1 MSNVLSLKK
10 VSVWSVLIKI
20 VLFMVLTLVVFLLV
34 EFILDTKDINITIID
49 NLYSIVSYIG
59 VLFILFHEFKTDGI
73 EKEFVIG
80 NLSIRNEPLIKYI
93 SIQLFITFFSV
104 SAILTLL
111 NLFTGMEDF
120 IQDIIVSAADAPQIS
135 GLILLL
141 NVVVIVVFAPIA
153 EELLFRGFLFNR
165 WGATIGLGKAMVI
178 SSTIFSAIHFNQGF
192 IGQFIFGIFACIIY
206 VKTKKL
212 IIPIILHGLN
222 NVIAISPQFLDVIF
236 NTTTEATIDPV
247 ELEQFFSYFQL
258 VLNIGTIIFFILTP
272 VMIYIIYRLYP
283 KGVKV
288 TPYESNKLKSA

>member
-20 VLFMVLTLVVFLLV
+20 VLYMVLTFVVFLLAA
-34 EFILDTKDINITIID
+34 FLLNIDITMIIS
-49 NLYSIVSYIG
+49 LYSIVSYIG
-59 VLFILFHEFKTDGI
+59 IIFILFNEFKTDGI
-73 EKEFVIG
+73 EKRFVIG
-80 NLSIRNEPLIKYI
+80 KLSIRNEPLIKYI

-120 IQDIIVSAADAPQIS
+120 IQDIIISAADAPQIS
-135 GLILLL
+135 GLTLLL
-141 NVVVIVVFAPIA
+141 NVVVMVILAPIA
-153 EELLFRGFLFNR
+153 EELFFRGFLFNR
-165 WGATIGLGKAMVI
+165 WGETMGLGKAMII
-178 SSTIFSAIHFNQGF
+178 SSIIFAALHFNQGF
-192 IGQFIFGIFACIIY
+192 IGHFILGIFTCIIY

-212 IIPIILHGLN
+212 IIPIMMHGLN
-222 NVIAISPQFLDVIF
+222 NVIAISPQFLELIF

-247 ELEQFFSYFQL
+247 ELKQSLSYLQL

-283 KGVKV
+283 KGVRI

>member
-1 MSNVLSLKK
+1 MSNVLSFKK

-20 VLFMVLTLVVFLLV
+20 VLFMMLTLVVFLLAA
-34 EFILDTKDINITIID
+34 FLLDIDITMIIS
-49 NLYSIVSYIG
+49 LYSIVSYTGII
-59 VLFILFHEFKTDGI
+59 FILFHEFKTDGI
-73 EKEFVIG
+73 EREFVIG
-80 NLSIRNEPLIKYI
+80 NLSIRNESLLKYI
-93 SIQLFITFFSV
+93 SIQVFITFFSILAV
-104 SAILTLL
+104 LTLL
-111 NLFTGMEDF
+111 NLFTNMEDF
-120 IQDIIVSAADAPQIS
+120 IQEIIISAADAPQIS

-141 NVVVIVVFAPIA
+141 YVVAAVVFAPIA

-165 WGATIGLGKAMVI
+165 WGETIGLGKAMI
-178 SSTIFSAIHFNQGF
+178 FSSIIFSAIHFNQGF
-192 IGQFIFGIFACIIY
+192 IGHFIFGIFACIIY

-222 NVIAISPQFLDVIF
+222 NLIAISPQFLEVIF

-247 ELEQFFSYFQL
+247 ELKQFFDYFQI